1 MNSFWPYLIH
11 QALFGGLAAVGFG
24 ILFNC
29 PPAMLLECFMSGAV
43 ALAVRTGAQSAGLTL
58 PEAAFFAALT
68 VAVIERALQHYQA
81 KRGPLLSVVGCIPMI
96 PGSLAAN
103 GLTNLF
109 LLVEAPKGADMAAEH
124 GMKSLLMVAL
134 TLAAI
139 GTALAIPHLVYPRV
153 SRDQVVTKDE

>member
-43 ALAVRTGAQSAGLTL
+43 ALAVRTGAQGAGLTL
-58 PEAAFFAALT
+58 PEAAFFAALL
-68 VAVIERALQHYQA
+68 VAVIERVLQHYQA
-81 KRGPLLSVVGCIPMI
+81 TRGPILSLVACIPMV

-109 LLVEAPKGADMAAEH
+109 LMVESRDGAEIAAAH

-139 GTALAIPHLVYPRV
+139 GTALAIPHLVYPRAT
-153 SRDQVVTKDE
+153 REIEK